1 MVLLVRAA
9 RCFGWIVF
17 AGSVGAVLVA
27 LTVQLLQGP
36 VAEQTWWPGPRLWR
50 YFFTSLGI
58 AAGACFFAM
67 LISLPASLAL
77 ITARRGVA
85 RSIISALAILPI
97 ITMPS
102 SHSYA
107 WFLMS
112 TSKVA
117 IVSGFMKIVHWN
129 APGMQPVDAAWVLA
143 AWLWPIP
150 CLVIAASFRRTGAG
164 TFQLASMDAPPRR
177 AFGSALSVMRGP
189 VIAAFAGVF
198 CLALIDST
206 IPPLVGANQVWSA
219 ELMAQASAAIKYDRP
234 AAFLFFQAWPML
246 AVIAVL
252 GLIALPGLRQMARW
266 AEPPDEDLGVVRAA
280 AWWPSVV
287 LVGLISFLPFVVF
300 CVELST
306 GRTTACVAVATA
318 ARTLWKSGVASMIVA
333 LVSALGAV
341 CLAVALIDVETRRG
355 ALTVLRRIAFALLL
369 VAAVLPPELI
379 GISLVSVYAK
389 IAGPS
394 DWWSL
399 YDRSPWPWAMGMV
412 VRFGFLTACVGRF
425 LVRHPAGELA
435 ASATLDGASP
445 IERLVHARLPLIRG
459 PLITAGIMVACLT
472 MSEVAISL
480 LVQPPRFIGGSF
492 AVAVD
497 SQMHYGRQNETVAGA
512 LMLAIPSMLAAGCA
526 AAVTGR
532 RAGK

>member
-1 MVLLVRAA
+1 
-9 RCFGWIVF
+9 
-17 AGSVGAVLVA
+17 
-27 LTVQLLQGP
+27 
-36 VAEQTWWPGPRLWR
+36 
-50 YFFTSLGI
+50 
-58 AAGACFFAM
+58 
-67 LISLPASLAL
+67 
-77 ITARRGVA
+77 
-85 RSIISALAILPI
+85 
-97 ITMPS
+97 
-102 SHSYA
+102 
-107 WFLMS
+107 
-112 TSKVA
+112 
-117 IVSGFMKIVHWN
+117 
-129 APGMQPVDAAWVLA
+129 
-143 AWLWPIP
+143 
-150 CLVIAASFRRTGAG
+150 
-164 TFQLASMDAPPRR
+164 
-177 AFGSALSVMRGP
+177 
-189 VIAAFAGVF
+189 
-198 CLALIDST
+198 
-206 IPPLVGANQVWSA
+206 
-219 ELMAQASAAIKYDRP
+219 
-234 AAFLFFQAWPML
+234 AFLFFQAWPML

-280 AWWPSVV
+280 AWWPAVV

-306 GRTTACVAVATA
+306 GRTTASVAVATA